1 MIPTIDWFLKGLFT
15 LACMRIGFFFMSYF
29 TTSAVPPAPLRD
41 NKNDPRGVNGIK
53 EPLGLQEYTEVL
65 KSAKENQLVVVD
77 YWATWC
83 GPCIAAAPFF
93 AALAAQHSTDDVLF
107 IKVEDTESRD
117 VMKSAGI
124 SGFPTFRF
132 FINGKCVKQ
141 VLGGDKKVI
150 TQLVETLKVAAKRGD
165 AIEEIKIPQTEGCVV
180 M

>member
-1 MIPTIDWFLKGLFT
+1 MT
-15 LACMRIGFFFMSYF
+15 YF
-29 TTSAVPPAPLRD
+29 TTSAVPPAPPRD
-41 NKNDPRGVNGIK
+41 KNDTRGVNCK
-53 EPLGLQEYTEVL
+53 EPQGLQEYTEVL
-65 KSAKENQLVVVD
+65 KSAAENQLVVVD
-77 YWATWC
+77 YWANWC

-93 AALAAQHSTDDVLF
+93 AALAAEHSTDVLF
-107 IKVEDTESRD
+107 IKVEDSESRD

-150 TQLVETLKVAAKRGD
+150 TQLIETLKVAAKRGD
-165 AIEEIKIPQTEGCVV
+165 AIEEIKIRPEEGCVV